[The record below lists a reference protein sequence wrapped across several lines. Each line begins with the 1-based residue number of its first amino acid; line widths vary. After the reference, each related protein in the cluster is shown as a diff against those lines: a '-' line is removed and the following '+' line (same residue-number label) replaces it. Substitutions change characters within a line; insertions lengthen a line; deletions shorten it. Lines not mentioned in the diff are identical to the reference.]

1 MNETAWRDAAEK
13 HFPPAA
19 TEALCDR
26 SFAFACFSTSQD
38 AESVL
43 SWVARSGCA
52 TDKVGLGIVA
62 LLHRHSP
69 AMLTDAA
76 YVHACTIGTALLL
89 ADENARS
96 VIVDAE
102 SFFRPIS
109 DGMGRR
115 SERATAAMRMG
126 LKGGLKRCFVRDAAP
141 LADAAALRLLW
152 HLGSDPSI
160 DKETAKGFASRLALD
175 FLASLAAEAA
185 WRSYLVPWTNDLLR
199 HAHKE
204 VALHRL
210 LVPMLKYP
218 SIELVVHLER
228 AKTLDKVV
236 KVATRHA
243 QHSEWNEILKRLHE
257 AWPCRAGGSDSD
269 GTVVTQH
276 VCPITLEP
284 CRHPA
289 RCSDG
294 FVYERDAIMK
304 VMSTTRVSPCTREPL
319 LPIAINVFQETPHD
333 KPSRSEFSETI
344 IA

>member
-1 MNETAWRDAAEK
+1 MNETAWRDVAEQ
-13 HFPPAA
+13 HFPLAA

-52 TDKVGLGIVA
+52 TDKVGLGLVA

-76 YVHACTIGTALLL
+76 YVHVCTIGTALLL

-115 SERATAAMRMG
+115 AERATAAMRMG

-152 HLGSDPSI
+152 HLGSESSI

-175 FLASLAAEAA
+175 FLGSLAAEAA

-210 LVPMLKYP
+210 LYPMLQYP

-228 AKTLDKVV
+228 ANTLDKVV
-236 KVATRHA
+236 KVATSHA
-243 QHSEWNEILKRLHE
+243 RHSEWKAILRRLRE
-257 AWPCRAGGSDSD
+257 TWPCRAGGGDD
-269 GTVVTQH
+269 GEPSQY
-276 VCPITLEP
+276 VCPITLEA
-284 CRHPA
+284 CRFPA

-294 FVYERDAIMK
+294 FVYERDVIMK
-304 VMSTTRVSPCTREPL
+304 IMCTTRASPCTREPL
-319 LPIAINVFQETPHD
+319 LPVAINVFRETPHD
-333 KPSRSEFSETI
+333 KPSRAEFSETI